1 MFVLVTPLDSVDES
15 TKEEGTV
22 EKKVPES
29 AKEDSAEKAEEKKPS
44 SAEQDAVDA
53 SAVSDYSGAF
63 DLASSLVNN
72 SSSR

>member
-1 MFVLVTPLDSVDES
+1 MNSDPISVEIDDMFVLVTPLDSVDES

-44 SAEQDAVDA
+44 SAEQDAVE
-53 SAVSDYSGAF
+53 
-63 DLASSLVNN
+63 
-72 SSSR
+72 RRE